1 MIEDGTVA
9 VLFWLLA
16 LGSAA
21 LDREDGLFEMEGRQ
35 AFGTVGIAAPEIEGD
50 SFGTE
55 LRVSYYPGVAYGP
68 LRPVL
73 DVSANTEG
81 LGFAGAGFA
90 LQKDFDLGPLP
101 LYAGMEFVPGV
112 WIGDRPD
119 ELGGAFTVRSG
130 VELGVHLDGLNG
142 ARVSVMADHR
152 SNANIYSE
160 NAGMET
166 IGLRLHMP
174 F

>member
-9 VLFWLLA
+9 VLFWLVA

-21 LDREDGLFEMEGRQ
+21 LDRQDGLFEMESRQ
-35 AFGTVGIAAPEIEGD
+35 AFGTVGIAADQIDGD

-55 LRVSYYPGVAYGP
+55 GRVSYYPGVAYGP

-73 DVSANTEG
+73 DISANSEG

-101 LYAGMEFVPGV
+101 LFAGMEFVPGF
-112 WIGDRPD
+112 WIGDRPED
-119 ELGGAFTVRSG
+119 LGGAFSVRSG
-130 VELGVHLDGLNG
+130 VELGVHLDGLDG
-142 ARVSVMADHR
+142 ARVSVMLDHR
-152 SNANIYSE
+152 SNGDIYSE
-160 NAGMET
+160 NAGVES